1 MRFILCLSSVI
12 GCWTTYAFGKVIP
25 SVPCV
30 YVAMLRGCVRSSS
43 SRLRLVVQLLILGL
57 SLKNFFF
64 FSLSLWPANSSEISY
79 ETTSSRKK
87 IELTLATNEERK
99 SKIARNSREQE
110 PCQPLAFIAFLPT
123 PLLYSAENQLI
134 CTFRSTTIVGC
145 PFQSNLQL

>member
-1 MRFILCLSSVI
+1 MFIFSHWVLDDIRFWKSHSVCSVCVCSHVTWLC
-12 GCWTTYAFGKVIP
+12 AFQFFSP
-25 SVPCV
+25 PPCS
-30 YVAMLRGCVRSSS
+30 ATA
-43 SRLRLVVQLLILGL
+43 
-57 SLKNFFF
+57 NFRIVSEKLFF